1 MSTDISYIKEKCQK
15 AFVHTCTPGYPKY
28 LYWYIFDNNM
38 NYNFLKGKRTG
49 HCEDVHECGYT
60 CIPSSA
66 SLISLSRYIVDCII
80 YSYKEVNL
88 NSTIWIYL
96 EFLKQ

>member
-15 AFVHTCTPGYPKY
+15 VFVHTCTPGYPKY
-28 LYWYIFDNNM
+28 LYWYIFDNSM

-49 HCEDVHECGYT
+49 NCEDVHECGYT

-66 SLISLSRYIVDCII
+66 SLICHTTPFKQVHCRLH
-80 YSYKEVNL
+80 
-88 NSTIWIYL
+88 YL
-96 EFLKQ
+96 LLQGSEFK